1 MLVQSVEGDVTGWAW
16 CALSELVSSDQ
27 GRKRALQLELP
38 RRLPA
43 ALKSNFKVAYQ
54 ALVVIDRLSVKAS
67 KAAAAVLA
75 FTEVLADR
83 EAHGKYALAL
93 YDTGRYMRLDSAAQR
108 ALNVLRSRTDAN
120 DNFSLYGL
128 LNRTRTAMGK
138 RLLKARS
145 R

>member
-1 MLVQSVEGDVTGWAW
+1 M
-16 CALSELVSSDQ
+16 
-27 GRKRALQLELP
+27 
-38 RRLPA
+38 
-43 ALKSNFKVAYQ
+43 
-54 ALVVIDRLSVKAS
+54 
-67 KAAAAVLA
+67 LA

-145 R
+145 RQGFTAQPLGFRHRALGPVATSACMACSTAHAHGDGQAPAQGARKP